1 MRPLH
6 FLPLLFLL
14 TACNFFGQREYT
26 QNPDPNHT
34 HADFAVWIEGEKIDF
49 SDEAYMSGIPKRE
62 GSSDED
68 TYHHKHLHL
77 HDEIGSLL
85 HRHKPGLTIGDFLS
99 SLGFTMSTQCLT
111 LDTHVMVCPESGKSW
126 QMFVNGE
133 QVNYDAAYAFEDV
146 DQILLTYGA
155 SAEDVQRQLSEMTDE
170 ACLFSRTCLWRGDP
184 PAENCIAD
192 PEVPCVAPLE

>member
-1 MRPLH
+1 MRKA
-6 FLPLLFLL
+6 FLISLLLS
-14 TACNFFGQREYT
+14 ACALPWGREYT

-34 HADFAVWIEGEKIDF
+34 HADFAVWMEGEKIDF
-49 SDEAYMSGIPKRE
+49 SASKYMSGLPTNE
-62 GSSDED
+62 ETPDETD
-68 TYHHKHLHL
+68 QYRHKHLHL

-85 HRHKPGLTIGDFLS
+85 HRHKPGLPIGEFLQ

-111 LDTHVMVCPESGKSW
+111 LDSTVMICPESGKKW

-133 QVNYDAAYAFEDV
+133 QVPYDAAYAFEDI

-155 SAEDVQRQLSEMTDE
+155 SAEDVQKQLSAMTDE

-192 PEVPCVAPLE
+192 PEVPCVAPLD